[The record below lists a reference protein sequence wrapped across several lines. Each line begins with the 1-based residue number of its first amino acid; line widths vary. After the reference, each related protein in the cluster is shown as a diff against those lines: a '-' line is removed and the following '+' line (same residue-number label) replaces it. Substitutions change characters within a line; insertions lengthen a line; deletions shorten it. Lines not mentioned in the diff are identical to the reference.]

1 MRGTRRGGIGARV
14 TDRVWTVPNALSFL
28 RLACIPAF
36 LVLLARHED
45 GWAFAAL
52 AISGASD
59 FLDGRIARRYHQVSR
74 LGQVLDPLADRLFI
88 VSTVLAL
95 ALRQIVPW
103 WLVALILLRDV
114 AGTLVVWSI
123 SRLGYRS
130 LPTHFLG
137 KAATFCLLWA
147 FPLLLLAHAAPAGA
161 TAVRSGSLALG
172 WAFAWWGV
180 ALYWVSLLAYL
191 RQARDLHADE
201 GPPPG
206 VGGAAGTPPAG
217 RESPGAP
224 S

>member
-1 MRGTRRGGIGARV
+1 M
-14 TDRVWTVPNALSFL
+14 TDRVWTVPNALSFV

-36 LVLLARHED
+36 LVLLARHQD
-45 GWAFAAL
+45 GWAFAVLAL
-52 AISGASD
+52 SGASD

-103 WLVALILLRDV
+103 WLVALILLRDLV
-114 AGTLVVWSI
+114 GTVLVWSI
-123 SRLGYRS
+123 RRLGYRG

-147 FPLLLLAHAAPAGA
+147 FPLLLLAHFADA
-161 TAVRSGSLALG
+161 TTGLRAGSLALG

-180 ALYWVSLLAYL
+180 SLYWVSMFAYL
-191 RQARDLHADE
+191 RQAHDLHRRSRPSRSGGDR
-201 GPPPG
+201 PG
-206 VGGAAGTPPAG
+206 NAEAAGEFP
-217 RESPGAP
+217 READ
-224 S
+224 